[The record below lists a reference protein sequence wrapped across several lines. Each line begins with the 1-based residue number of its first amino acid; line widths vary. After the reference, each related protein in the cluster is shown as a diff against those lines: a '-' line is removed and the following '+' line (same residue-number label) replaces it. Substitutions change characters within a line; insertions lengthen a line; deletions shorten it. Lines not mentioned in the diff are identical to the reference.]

1 MSEKTSDK
9 PEKKPAAKKPAA
21 HKPAA
26 VAHKKKAPAAPRAKK
41 ADKPVAEASEP
52 AAKVEHVTLEEQV
65 VNPIIAKDIGN
76 QNFYAVGKRKTAV
89 AQVII
94 SAGNGK
100 ITVNELAI
108 EGYFPTVD
116 LQGIVRQP
124 LSAVGLDK
132 TLTIRGKVHG
142 GGIHAQAE
150 SMRHAITRAIVA
162 FDPDARRTL
171 KKLGFLTRDPRV
183 KERKKPGLKRARRA
197 PQFSKR

>member
-26 VAHKKKAPAAPRAKK
+26 APKKKAPAVPKAKK
-41 ADKPVAEASEP
+41 ADKPAEA
-52 AAKVEHVTLEEQV
+52 AAPEAKIEHAKLEEQV
-65 VNPIIAKDIGN
+65 VNPVIAKDIGN

-94 SAGNGK
+94 SSGTGK

-108 EGYFPTVD
+108 EGYFPTID

>member
-1 MSEKTSDK
+1 MTA
-9 PEKKPAAKKPAA
+9 EKKTTVKKPAA

-26 VAHKKKAPAAPRAKK
+26 H
-41 ADKPVAEASEP
+41 KPVAGKKP
-52 AAKVEHVTLEEQV
+52 AAKKPAVLKAKKTEKPVDAETD
-65 VNPIIAKDIGN
+65 IAAAPVAQPTPVITKQIGS

-89 AQVII
+89 AQIII
-94 SAGNGK
+94 SSGDGK
-100 ITVNELAI
+100 ITVNELPI
-108 EGYFPTVD
+108 EGYFGTPD

-124 LSAVGLDK
+124 LSAVGVDK
-132 TLTIRGKVHG
+132 SFAIRGKVHG

-150 SMRHAITRAIVA
+150 AMRHAITRAIVA
-162 FDPDARRTL
+162 FDPESRRTL